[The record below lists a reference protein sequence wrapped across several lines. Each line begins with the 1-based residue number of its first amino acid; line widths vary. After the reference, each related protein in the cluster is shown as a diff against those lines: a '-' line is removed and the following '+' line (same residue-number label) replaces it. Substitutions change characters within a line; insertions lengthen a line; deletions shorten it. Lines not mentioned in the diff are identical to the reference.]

1 VRKNSADAEVM
12 DVATVRAKAENFI
25 FIFGLLKLLAVF
37 KIIIIYENVK

>member
-25 FIFGLLKLLAVF
+25 VIFGYYKIVGSVQDNN
-37 KIIIIYENVK
+37 III